1 MSFLGREK
9 NINTYRGELF
19 MALTILED
27 CINCD
32 ACRPECPTESVRVGE
47 DTYQIDPETCVECVG
62 HFDEPKC
69 VEMCPIDC
77 IVPIAA

>member
-1 MSFLGREK
+1 
-9 NINTYRGELF
+9 

-32 ACRPECPTESVRVGE
+32 TCRVECPTESVRSGE
-47 DTYQIDPETCVECVG
+47 DIYEIDPNTCVECAG
-62 HFDEPKC
+62 YFDEPKC

>member
-1 MSFLGREK
+1 
-9 NINTYRGELF
+9 

-32 ACRPECPTESVRVGE
+32 ACRPECPTESVSAG
-47 DTYQIDPETCVECVG
+47 DDIYQIDPETCVECVG

-77 IVPIAA
+77 LVPIAP

>member
-1 MSFLGREK
+1 
-9 NINTYRGELF
+9 

-32 ACRPECPTESVRVGE
+32 ACRPECPTESVRQGE
-47 DTYQIDPETCVECVG
+47 NIYEIDPNTCVECVDY
-62 HFDEPKC
+62 FDEPKC

-77 IVPIAA
+77 IVPLAA

>member
-1 MSFLGREK
+1 MTMK
-9 NINTYRGELF
+9 IT
-19 MALTILED
+19 ED
-27 CINCD
+27 CI
-32 ACRPECPTESVRVGE
+32 ACGACVPECPTESVRAG
-47 DTYQIDPETCVECVG
+47 DDIYQIDPETCVECLG